1 MNRKQAIEYLS
12 IDSLLHI
19 DMLESIKRGNTEIL
33 QADDRG
39 VLIFNTACGTYM
51 MSAADEKAADSIL
64 STVKQADLFV
74 AHQNFYT
81 DTVQKRFTLDNKIL
95 CYQAAYLHKKPL
107 PVPESTAVIREL
119 DESYLPFVWEHY
131 SHADDKEYLRERL
144 KSGWMFG
151 AFVEDTPVGFIG
163 THAEGSMG
171 LLEVL
176 PEYRRQGIA
185 AALETFLA
193 NRFLAAGYV
202 PFAQIITGNM
212 ESLKLHQKLNFSI
225 SEQTVC
231 WLT

>member
-1 MNRKQAIEYLS
+1 MDRNQVVQYLS
-12 IDSLLHI
+12 RDSLLHI
-19 DMLESIKRGNTEIL
+19 DMLESIKRGTAEIL
-33 QADDRG
+33 QASDRG
-39 VLIFNTACGTYM
+39 VLIFNAACGTYM
-51 MSAADEKAADSIL
+51 MSAADKKAADSIL
-64 STVKQADLFV
+64 SAVKQADLFV

-81 DTVQKRFTLDNKIL
+81 DAVQKRFTLDNKIM
-95 CYQAAYLHKKPL
+95 CYQAAYLHKEPL

-151 AFVEDTPVGFIG
+151 AFVEDTPAGFIG

-176 PEYRRQGIA
+176 PQYRRQGIA

-193 NRFLAAGYV
+193 NHFLAAGYV

-225 SEQTVC
+225 SKQTVY